1 MLLWIKEIGK
11 EKSMNYQVL
20 KMSTYAQDILAENN
34 QGIVHS
40 VYRNTINV
48 SIHNHLLA
56 IQTKNSPLSPISL
69 ITDLDTE
76 AFSQLPYTVGD
87 YIVIENNADT
97 QIINLSPTMLFP
109 KQHCQELFMNIR
121 RSLIT
126 SHTQGFDLIFQF
138 SDLINDNLILAAA
151 QNKIE
156 SAYHFYQK
164 KDYENT
170 ARELSRLIGLGLG
183 LTPSGDDFLCG
194 MLAGFH
200 LLDRNKHTFTQC
212 LRHYIKE
219 NLKNTNEISQA
230 FLKCALHNHYSFAVN
245 KLWSNPS
252 HEQIS
257 QMFLQIGHSSGMDT
271 LCGIYFSFLLC
282 KY

>member
-1 MLLWIKEIGK
+1 
-11 EKSMNYQVL
+11 MNYQVL
-20 KMSTYAQDILAENN
+20 KMSTYARDILSENN

-48 SIHNHLLA
+48 SIHNHLLS
-56 IQTKNSPLSPISL
+56 IQTKNSSLSPISL
-69 ITDLDTE
+69 ITDLDSE
-76 AFSQLPYTVGD
+76 EFSQLPYKVGD
-87 YIVIENNADT
+87 SIVIDNNTDA

-121 RSLIT
+121 RSIIT

-200 LLDRNKHTFTQC
+200 LLDRNNHTFTQC

-219 NLKNTNEISQA
+219 NIKNTNEISQA
-230 FLKCALHNHYSFAVN
+230 FLKCALHGHYSLAVN

-252 HEQIS
+252 YEQIS

>member
-1 MLLWIKEIGK
+1 
-11 EKSMNYQVL
+11 MNYQVL
-20 KMSTYAQDILAENN
+20 KMSTYAQDILVKNN

-76 AFSQLPYTVGD
+76 VFAQLPFTVGD
-87 YIVIENNADT
+87 SIVIDNTES
-97 QIINLSPTMLFP
+97 QMINLSPTMLFP
-109 KQHCQELFMNIR
+109 KQHYQELFMNIR
-121 RSLIT
+121 RSIIT

-164 KDYENT
+164 KITKILLEN
-170 ARELSRLIGLGLG
+170 
-183 LTPSGDDFLCG
+183 FL
-194 MLAGFH
+194 
-200 LLDRNKHTFTQC
+200 D
-212 LRHYIKE
+212 
-219 NLKNTNEISQA
+219 
-230 FLKCALHNHYSFAVN
+230 
-245 KLWSNPS
+245 
-252 HEQIS
+252 
-257 QMFLQIGHSSGMDT
+257 
-271 LCGIYFSFLLC
+271 
-282 KY
+282 

>member
-1 MLLWIKEIGK
+1 
-11 EKSMNYQVL
+11 MNYQVL
-20 KMSTYAQDILAENN
+20 KMSTYAQDILVKNN

-48 SIHNHLLA
+48 SIHSQLLA

-69 ITDLDTE
+69 ITDLDSE
-76 AFSQLPYTVGD
+76 QFAQLPFSIGD
-87 YIVIENNADT
+87 SIVIENNTDA
-97 QIINLSPTMLFP
+97 QIMNLSPSRPFP

-121 RSLIT
+121 RSVIT

-138 SDLINDNLILAAA
+138 SDSLSDNLILVAAR
-151 QNKIE
+151 NRME
-156 SAYHFYQK
+156 NAYHSYHK

-200 LLDRNKHTFTQC
+200 LLDRSNHTFTQC

-230 FLKCALHNHYSFAVN
+230 FLKCALYGHYSLAVN
-245 KLWSNPS
+245 KLWTNPS
-252 HEQIS
+252 YEQIS